1 MVAGD
6 VSGSLQRL
14 AELFHHK
21 DYPAM
26 VLEAAAAVEK
36 WADAPRCW
44 DLLGV
49 AHLSLG
55 QLDQAQSAMEK
66 AHALAPND
74 ADILAHWGLTL
85 RTIGRSKEALA
96 RLQQAHHLAPAE
108 SSHLSNMGNVCMDL
122 RRYADAEQCFSAAL
136 ARQPEYADALN
147 NLGSCLQ
154 AQGRMQEA
162 LACYEKALQL
172 NPTSPTVLSNIIL
185 TTCYGP
191 DVSLKQ
197 LKHLAERYG
206 EAVRPSAATNHAP
219 AFQALRKPL
228 RRIGFVSGDLH
239 QHPVGYFLESTVT
252 ALASQGLEL
261 FFYPTDAYLDALS
274 LRLQAHA
281 RGWASVVGL
290 SDAQAA
296 LRIRADQLD
305 VLVDLAGHTGGNRLP
320 IFALRAALLQVS
332 WLGYFGT
339 TGVQEIDAIL
349 ADAVSVPPGEEAD
362 YTERIVQLN
371 GGRLCFTPPDLALP
385 VTSDTNAIRP
395 FTFASFSNLAKIN
408 KQVIDAWAAIL
419 NEAPGT
425 YVFVKNRQL
434 GEPAAQSELRRS
446 FEQRGVDPQR
456 LILEGLSSRDDYL
469 QAYRHVDVVLDT
481 FPFPGGTTT
490 CEALWMGV
498 PTLTL
503 AGKGLLG
510 RQGASLLIS
519 AGLPEWVASCLA
531 EYGAKASAVWRGGAC
546 QLPDRQNLR
555 TTFLNSPLCDA
566 ERMATDLLD
575 AFETLR
581 DHKEREI
588 S

>member
-6 VSGSLQRL
+6 LSGSLQRL
-14 AELFHHK
+14 AELFQHK

-26 VLEAAAAVEK
+26 VHEAAAAVEK
-36 WADAPRCW
+36 WPDAPRCW

-49 AHLSLG
+49 AHLALG
-55 QLDQAQSAMEK
+55 QLDQAQFALAK

-85 RTIGRSKEALA
+85 RTIGRSAEALA

-108 SSHLSNMGNVCMDL
+108 PSHLSNMGNVCMDL
-122 RRYADAEQCFSAAL
+122 RRYDDAERCFNAAL
-136 ARQPEYADALN
+136 VRQPEYADALN

-154 AQGRMQEA
+154 AQGKMQEA
-162 LACYEKALQL
+162 LTCYQKALQL
-172 NPTSPTVLSNIIL
+172 DPASPTVLSNIIL
-185 TTCYGP
+185 TSCYQP
-191 DVSLKQ
+191 NVTLKQ
-197 LKHLAERYG
+197 LKQLAQRYG
-206 EAVRPSAATNHAP
+206 EAVRPSAATNQMP
-219 AFQALRKPL
+219 VLPPLKKPL

-239 QHPVGYFLESTVT
+239 QHPVGYFLESTVA
-252 ALASQGLEL
+252 ALASRGLEL

-281 RGWASVVGL
+281 RGWTSVVGL
-290 SDAQAA
+290 SNAQAA

-305 VLVDLAGHTGGNRLP
+305 VLVDLAGHTGSNRLP
-320 IFALRAALLQVS
+320 IFALRAAPLQVS

-349 ADAVSVPPGEEAD
+349 ADGVSVPPNEDAE
-362 YTERIVQLN
+362 YTERVVRLK
-371 GGRLCFTPPDLALP
+371 GGRLCFTPPDLDLS
-385 VTSDTNAIRP
+385 VTPDTNTIRP

-408 KQVIDAWAAIL
+408 EQVIDVWAAIL
-419 NEAPGT
+419 NETPGT
-425 YVFVKNRQL
+425 HLFVKNKQL
-434 GEPAAQSELRRS
+434 GEPAAQSKLRQF

-456 LILEGLSSRDDYL
+456 LLLEGLSSRDDYL
-469 QAYRHVDVVLDT
+469 RAYRQVDVVLDT

-503 AGKGLLG
+503 AGNGLLG
-510 RQGASLLIS
+510 RQGASILIS
-519 AGLPEWVASCLA
+519 AGLTEWVAASLA
-531 EYGAKASAVWRGGAC
+531 DYREKASVAWRGGTC

-555 TTFLNSPLCDA
+555 TTFLSSPLCDA
-566 ERMATDLLD
+566 ERMATALLD

-581 DHKEREI
+581 NHKEREI